1 MTSPLVFYLLLA
13 AAVLAAVMAYLTW
26 RSITRREQEQGGR
39 DQALQD
45 RLEERHQALLVR
57 LEALE
62 KGQENLGRTLRE
74 ELAASRREAAD
85 QAAQA
90 RRELAEALEKLGQG
104 LTGAVRDLS
113 QDQERRLALV
123 KDELDKIGRGNEERQ
138 ERLRGAV
145 EKSLEQLRAEN
156 RDKLEQMRRTV
167 EEKLE
172 GTLEKRLGES
182 FRLVS
187 RQLEQVYKSVGEMQN
202 LASGVG
208 DLKRVLTNV
217 KARGTWG
224 EFQLGNLLEQMLTPE
239 QYARNVEIKPRSGQ
253 RVEFAIRLPG
263 REEGEGE
270 VWLPIDAKFPIED
283 YERLLDAA
291 ERAEP
296 QEEAAAAKALESR
309 IKSSAKEISQKYL
322 APPHSTDFAI
332 MYLPSEGL
340 YAEVLRRPGLA
351 SQLQRDFR
359 VTVAGPT
366 TLAALLNS
374 LQMGFR
380 SLAIQKRSSEV
391 WQVLGAVKTEFQK
404 YGEVLAKV
412 KKKLSEASNHIEKVE
427 VRQRVMGRKLKQ
439 VESLPE
445 ERAAGLLN
453 LEPMDLEEE

>member
-1 MTSPLVFYLLLA
+1 MTSSLLYYLLLA
-13 AAVLAAVMAYLTW
+13 VSCLAAAMAYLAW
-26 RSITRREQEQGGR
+26 RSLTRRDREEGGR
-39 DQALQD
+39 DQALLARLDQQHQD
-45 RLEERHQALLVR
+45 LQGRLQELERS
-57 LEALE
+57 
-62 KGQENLGRTLRE
+62 LRDE
-74 ELAASRREAAD
+74 FTASRREAAD

-90 RRELAEALEKLGQG
+90 RRELGEALEKLGQS
-104 LTGAVRDLS
+104 LTSAVRELN
-113 QDQERRLALV
+113 QDQDRRLALV

-187 RQLEQVYKSVGEMQN
+187 RQLEQVYKSVGEMQS

-224 EFQLGNLLEQMLTPE
+224 EFQLGNLLDQMLTPE
-239 QYARNVEIKPRSGQ
+239 QYARNVEIRPRSGQ

-270 VWLPIDAKFPIED
+270 VWLPIDAKFPTED

-291 ERAEP
+291 ERGEP

-309 IKSSAKEISQKYL
+309 IKSAAKDISQKYL

-391 WQVLGAVKTEFQK
+391 WQVLAAVKTEFQK

-427 VRQRVMGRKLKQ
+427 VRQRVIGRKLKN

-445 ERAAGLLN
+445 DRAAGLLDMK
-453 LEPMDLEEE
+453 PVDLEEE